1 METDTVDAIIDSPTT
16 SKAIDMMDLHPNMMD
31 EPFDSGFLQS
41 SAPIPIRYIN
51 IINFFF
57 INF

>member
-1 METDTVDAIIDSPTT
+1 METDIVDAIIDSPTT

-51 IINFFF
+51 LMNFFS
-57 INF
+57 

>member
-1 METDTVDAIIDSPTT
+1 MEIDTVDAIIDSPTT

-51 IINFFF
+51 LMNFFF